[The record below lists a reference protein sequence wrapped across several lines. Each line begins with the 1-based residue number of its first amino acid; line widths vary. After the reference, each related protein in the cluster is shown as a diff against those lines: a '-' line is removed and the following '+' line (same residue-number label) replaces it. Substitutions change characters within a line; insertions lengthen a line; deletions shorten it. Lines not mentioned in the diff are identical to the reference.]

1 MNDYKAK
8 QELIAL
14 GEGIRQHT
22 LWGLIPETAKWDCT
36 ELGAYLPAI
45 SLPAFISSLTV
56 KNGVMSYA
64 VTSFEQFTKH
74 TELYEIN
81 ATLWEFMVKLQAVI
95 DSKTEKEFCRN
106 LLEILHTEV
115 YFIKEWDE

>member
-8 QELIAL
+8 QELITL
-14 GEGIRQHT
+14 GEEIRQHT
-22 LWGLIPETAKWDCT
+22 LWGLIPEIPKWDCT

-45 SLPAFISSLTV
+45 SLPAFIYSLTV

-74 TELYEIN
+74 TEIYEIN

-95 DSKTEKEFCRN
+95 DSQNEKEFCLN
-106 LLEILHTEV
+106 LLDILKMEV
-115 YFIKEWDE
+115 CFIEERDG

>member
-14 GEGIRQHT
+14 GEEIRQHT
-22 LWGLIPETAKWDCT
+22 LWGLIPEIPKWDCT
-36 ELGAYLPAI
+36 ELGAYLPVI
-45 SLPAFISSLTV
+45 SLPAFIYSLTV
-56 KNGVMSYA
+56 KNGVMNYP

-95 DSKTEKEFCRN
+95 DSQTEKEFCLN
-106 LLEILHTEV
+106 LLDILKMEV
-115 YFIKEWDE
+115 CFIEERDG

>member
-8 QELIAL
+8 QELITL
-14 GEGIRQHT
+14 GEEIRQHT
-22 LWGLIPETAKWDCT
+22 LWGLIPEIPKWDCT

-45 SLPAFISSLTV
+45 SLPAFINRLTV

-74 TELYEIN
+74 TEIYEIN
-81 ATLWEFMVKLQAVI
+81 ATLWEFIVKLQAVI
-95 DSKTEKEFCRN
+95 DSQTEKNFVKTCLKFCG
-106 LLEILHTEV
+106 
-115 YFIKEWDE
+115 

>member
-14 GEGIRQHT
+14 GEEIRQHT

-64 VTSFEQFTKH
+64 VTSFEHFTKH
-74 TELYEIN
+74 TEIYEIN

-95 DSKTEKEFCRN
+95 GSKTEKEFCRN
-106 LLEILHTEV
+106 LLEVLCMEV
-115 YFIKEWDE
+115 CFVRELGE

>member
-14 GEGIRQHT
+14 GEEIRQHT
-22 LWGLIPETAKWDCT
+22 LWGLIPEIPKWDCT

-45 SLPAFISSLTV
+45 SLPAFIYSLTV
-56 KNGVMSYA
+56 KNGVMGYA

-74 TELYEIN
+74 TEIYEIN
-81 ATLWEFMVKLQAVI
+81 TTIGEFMVKLQAVI
-95 DSKTEKEFCRN
+95 DSQTEKEFCQN
-106 LLEILHTEV
+106 LLEVLQTEV
-115 YFIKEWDE
+115 YFVKEWDE

>member
-14 GEGIRQHT
+14 GEEIRQHT
-22 LWGLIPETAKWDCT
+22 LWGLIPEIPKWDCT
-36 ELGAYLPAI
+36 KLGAYLPVI
-45 SLPAFISSLTV
+45 SLPAFIYSLTV

-74 TELYEIN
+74 TEIYEIN

-95 DSKTEKEFCRN
+95 DSQTEKEFCQN
-106 LLEILHTEV
+106 LLEVLRIEV
-115 YFIKEWDE
+115 YFVKEWDE